1 MKQSKENCIQR
12 LNPSDAVSS
21 ILWQTIHKMSR
32 KEDMHLLLG
41 HIDKLVRTIPVFE
54 LECLPDLA
62 AAQLSFDVMTSKDN
76 T

>member
-1 MKQSKENCIQR
+1 
-12 LNPSDAVSS
+12 
-21 ILWQTIHKMSR
+21 MSR